1 MGTGT
6 RQVTR
11 AADQTARS
19 TLDHTPQTSSRARRR
34 RHLVALAASLTITSL
49 LTGCSE
55 SLPSL
60 PKLNDINPFAEKP
73 VPLPG
78 KRVAVLQG
86 ENRVGG
92 GGELAAADGPF
103 NIPPPVANESW
114 TQPGGT
120 PNNSPGH
127 LTLAATVKTA
137 WTADI
142 GSGSG
147 KYGKL
152 TAGPIVVGGKIFT
165 LDAAGKVTAFN
176 TAGGGSA
183 WRVSVAPEGEK
194 SPEKGFGGG
203 LAFDNGRLYAAT
215 GFGTV
220 VALDPAS
227 GKKLWEKSL
236 GVPVRSSPTA
246 SADKIVA
253 VTTEGEVYCLNGA
266 DGSEAWTFRGQTE
279 KASITFNPSPAI
291 DGDTVVVPFSSGDLV
306 ALKLSNG
313 QSAWSESLSRTRTAS
328 SLLAMSDAARP
339 VVDGGVVFA
348 VGHAGRM
355 IAAQART
362 GERLWS
368 LSVPGIQAPWVVGD
382 TVFVVDTGGQLMA
395 ITRRDGKIRWTTKLV
410 GSGAYSGPVLAGGKL
425 WLTSST
431 GSLVSVEATTGKV
444 ASTQDLGA
452 AIYIAPIVAGGRIY
466 VVNDKAKLF
475 ALN

>member
-1 MGTGT
+1 MAIGVQQVPGKIHSHVDPERARCGGT
-6 RQVTR
+6 RRPTR
-11 AADQTARS
+11 GVKAWVLLAVSATA
-19 TLDHTPQTSSRARRR
+19 L
-34 RHLVALAASLTITSL
+34 LA
-49 LTGCSE
+49 GCSD

-60 PKLNDINPFAEKP
+60 PKLNDINPFAEKQ

-92 GGELAAADGPF
+92 GGEIAPADGPF
-103 NIPPPVANESW
+103 NLPPPIANESW
-114 TQPGGT
+114 TQPGGA
-120 PNNSPGH
+120 PNNAPGH
-127 LTLAATVKTA
+127 LALSGAVKTV

-152 TAGPIVVGGKIFT
+152 TASPIVVGGKVFT
-165 LDAAGKVTAFN
+165 LDAAGKVSAFN
-176 TAGGGSA
+176 ISGGGSV

-194 SPEKGFGGG
+194 NMEKGFGGG

-215 GFGTV
+215 GYGTV
-220 VALDPAS
+220 IALDPAS
-227 GKKLWEKSL
+227 GKKIWEKSL

-246 SADKIVA
+246 ASDKVIA

-266 DGSEAWTFRGQTE
+266 DGSEAWNFRGLTE
-279 KASITFNPSPAI
+279 KASITSNPSPAI
-291 DGDTVVVPFSSGDLV
+291 DGDTVIVPFTSGDLV

-328 SLLAMSDAARP
+328 SLLSMSDAARP
-339 VVDGGVVFA
+339 VLDSGVVFA

-355 IAAQART
+355 IASQART
-362 GERLWS
+362 GERIWS
-368 LSVPGIQAPWVVGD
+368 LSVPGIQAPWVAGD

-395 ITRRDGKIRWTTKLV
+395 ITRRDGKIRWTTKLA
-410 GSGAYSGPVLAGGKL
+410 GAGAYSGPVLAGGKL

-431 GSLVSVEATTGKV
+431 GALVSVEAATGKI

-452 AIYIAPIVAGGRIY
+452 PIFIAPIVAGGRLY
-466 VVNDKAKLF
+466 VLNDKAKLF

>member
-1 MGTGT
+1 MGFGTAPKTETGT
-6 RQVTR
+6 PGTP
-11 AADQTARS
+11 AAVPRRFV
-19 TLDHTPQTSSRARRR
+19 SRAG
-34 RHLVALAASLTITSL
+34 VGVSAIALTLL

-60 PKLNDINPFAEKP
+60 PKLNDLNPFAEKQ

-92 GGELAAADGPF
+92 GGEIAAADGPF
-103 NIPPPVANESW
+103 NLPPQIANDSW
-114 TQPGGT
+114 TQPGGAA
-120 PNNSPGH
+120 NNSPGH
-127 LTLAATVKTA
+127 LALGASVKTS
-137 WTADI
+137 WTSDI
-142 GSGSG
+142 GAGSG

-152 TAGPIVVGGKIFT
+152 TSSPLVAGGKVYT

-176 TAGGGSA
+176 ASGGSSA

-203 LAFDNGRLYAAT
+203 LALDGGRLYAAT
-215 GFGTV
+215 GYGTV
-220 VALDPAS
+220 VALDPSS
-227 GKKLWEKSL
+227 GKKLWEKVL

-246 SADKIVA
+246 ASDKVIA

-266 DGSEAWTFRGQTE
+266 DGSEAWTYRGLTE
-279 KASITFNPSPAI
+279 KASITSNPSPAI

-306 ALKLSNG
+306 ALKLANG
-313 QSAWSESLSRTRTAS
+313 TAAWTESLSRTRTAS

-339 VVDGGVVFA
+339 VVDSGVVFA

-368 LSVPGIQAPWVVGD
+368 LSVPGIQAPWVAGD
-382 TVFVVDTGGQLMA
+382 TVFVVDTTGQLMA
-395 ITRRDGKIRWTTKLV
+395 ITRRDGKVRWTTRL
-410 GSGAYSGPVLAGGKL
+410 GGDGTWSGPVLAGGKL
-425 WLTSST
+425 WLTSSK
-431 GSLVSVEATTGKV
+431 GSLTGVDATTGKV
-444 ASTQDLGA
+444 ASTQDLGTP
-452 AIYIAPIVAGGRIY
+452 IFIAPIVAGGRMY
-466 VVNDKAKLF
+466 VLNDKAKLI

>member
-1 MGTGT
+1 MPT
-6 RQVTR
+6 RGERVE
-11 AADQTARS
+11 DQAKSLKQIGPGHTSRRS
-19 TLDHTPQTSSRARRR
+19 GAG
-34 RHLVALAASLTITSL
+34 SL
-49 LTGCSE
+49 LLATVSLSAMLAGCSE

-60 PKLNDINPFAEKP
+60 PKLNDINPFAEKQ
-73 VPLPG
+73 VPLAG

-92 GGELAAADGPF
+92 GGEMAAADGPF
-103 NIPPPVANESW
+103 NLPPPVSNENW
-114 TQPGGT
+114 TQPGGA

-127 LTLAATVKTA
+127 LALGGAVKTT

-152 TAGPIVVGGKIFT
+152 TSSPIVVGGKVFT

-176 TAGGGSA
+176 AAGGGSV
-183 WRVSVAPEGEK
+183 WRVSVAPDGEK
-194 SPEKGFGGG
+194 NFEKGFGGG

-215 GFGTV
+215 GYGTV

-227 GKKLWEKSL
+227 GKKIWEKSL

-246 SADKIVA
+246 AADKIVA

-266 DGSEAWTFRGQTE
+266 DGSEAWNFRGLTE
-279 KASITFNPSPAI
+279 KASITSNPSPAI
-291 DGDTVVVPFSSGDLV
+291 DGDMVIIPFTSGDLV

-339 VVDGGVVFA
+339 VLDSGVVFA

-368 LSVPGIQAPWVVGD
+368 LSIPGIQAPWVVGD
-382 TVFVVDTGGQLMA
+382 TVYVVDTGGQLMA
-395 ITRRDGKIRWTTKLV
+395 ITRRDGKVRWTTKLS
-410 GSGAYSGPVLAGGKL
+410 GTGAYSGPVLAGGKL

-431 GSLVSVEATTGKV
+431 GSLISVEAATGKV
-444 ASTQDLGA
+444 ASTQDLGG
-452 AIYIAPIVAGGRIY
+452 AIFIAPIVAGGRLY
-466 VVNDKAKLF
+466 VLNDKAKLF
-475 ALN
+475 AFN